1 VRNAI
6 IVYNDQ
12 QRGEGN
18 YMATKNHDQVRGV
31 DPALRQ
37 RVLDGMAIASDA
49 LDAAVADPSD
59 SNLDE
64 LHEAT
69 DKLMRALGRVLIEI
83 ELQRSLPEP

>member
-1 VRNAI
+1 
-6 IVYNDQ
+6 
-12 QRGEGN
+12 
-18 YMATKNHDQVRGV
+18 MATKNDDHDGRGIN
-31 DPALRQ
+31 PSLRQ
-37 RVLDGMAIASDA
+37 RVIDGMSVVSDA
-49 LDAAVADPSD
+49 LDAAVANPSD

>member
-1 VRNAI
+1 
-6 IVYNDQ
+6 
-12 QRGEGN
+12 
-18 YMATKNHDQVRGV
+18 MATKNDDHVRGI

-37 RVLDGMAIASDA
+37 RVTDGMSIVSDA
-49 LDAAVADPSD
+49 LDAAVSNPGD

-64 LHEAT
+64 LYEST

>member
-1 VRNAI
+1 
-6 IVYNDQ
+6 
-12 QRGEGN
+12 
-18 YMATKNHDQVRGV
+18 MATTNDDYGRGI

-37 RVLDGMAIASDA
+37 RVIDGMSIVSDT
-49 LDAAVADPSD
+49 LDAAVANPSD
-59 SNLDE
+59 GNLDE

>member
-1 VRNAI
+1 
-6 IVYNDQ
+6 
-12 QRGEGN
+12 
-18 YMATKNHDQVRGV
+18 MATNNDDHVREI

-37 RVLDGMAIASDA
+37 RVLDGMSIVSDA
-49 LDAAVADPSD
+49 LDAAVANPSD

-83 ELQRSLPEP
+83 GLQRSLPQP

>member
-1 VRNAI
+1 
-6 IVYNDQ
+6 
-12 QRGEGN
+12 
-18 YMATKNHDQVRGV
+18 MATKNDDHVRGI

-37 RVLDGMAIASDA
+37 RVIDGMSIVSDA
-49 LDAAVADPSD
+49 LDAAVTNPSD

-64 LHEAT
+64 LHEST

>member
-1 VRNAI
+1 
-6 IVYNDQ
+6 
-12 QRGEGN
+12 
-18 YMATKNHDQVRGV
+18 MATKNDDHVRGI

-37 RVLDGMAIASDA
+37 RVIDGMSIVSDT
-49 LDAAVADPSD
+49 LDAAVTNPSD

-64 LHEAT
+64 LHEST